1 MCFQQV
7 TENIDKMQVQ
17 TQVANQVQQNPLVF
31 SDGLSQTLAS
41 VRKMVKPHRK
51 RHTFGRAQQANT
63 PIMQTVNS
71 GNQQWSPMLSTS
83 AGYSDVTVNQAK
95 QKIDQ
100 IHQDSGNITGK
111 SNFLETGKYSEDKE
125 KAEAPAFKAPR
136 AQ

>member
-1 MCFQQV
+1 MCLQQV
-7 TENIDKMQVQ
+7 TENKDKMQVQ
-17 TQVANQVQQNPLVF
+17 TQAANQVQQNPMVF
-31 SDGLSQTLAS
+31 SEGLSQTLAS

-63 PIMQTVNS
+63 PIIQTVKTGS
-71 GNQQWSPMLSTS
+71 QQWSPMLSIS
-83 AGYSDVTVNQAK
+83 AGHSDVTVNQAN

-100 IHQDSGNITGK
+100 IHQDLGNISGK